1 MQLPFPAILRL
12 QQAQGISRWFAVL
25 VLCISLLTT
34 GQDYLS
40 AMTKQ
45 GSYYFSESLLF
56 SSFWWIFPPLLWI
69 QFRQAGRLHAGAP
82 YTRLWWMIGP
92 MAIHLL
98 LYPTLVESL
107 GQLTLGHGFRWTNTL
122 TYGITQ
128 YGVVLLL
135 GYSVPLLALGHTR
148 ITRIDPLPEAAADT
162 PPSAPVNIDTQG
174 QSRYQESIMAKEG
187 TRTIIVPV
195 RDILLFTAAS
205 PYVKLRGAK
214 RQFLVTG
221 TLRSLAAQLD
231 PARFHRI
238 HKSAIVQLD
247 AVTEMRSRQNGDYD
261 LILSDGS
268 TTRLSRSFVQGFR
281 KAIALEGG
289 HISADT

>member
-1 MQLPFPAILRL
+1 MPEDDAN
-12 QQAQGISRWFAVL
+12 SL
-25 VLCISLLTT
+25 V
-34 GQDYLS
+34 
-40 AMTKQ
+40 
-45 GSYYFSESLLF
+45 
-56 SSFWWIFPPLLWI
+56 
-69 QFRQAGRLHAGAP
+69 
-82 YTRLWWMIGP
+82 
-92 MAIHLL
+92 
-98 LYPTLVESL
+98 
-107 GQLTLGHGFRWTNTL
+107 
-122 TYGITQ
+122 
-128 YGVVLLL
+128 
-135 GYSVPLLALGHTR
+135 
-148 ITRIDPLPEAAADT
+148 
-162 PPSAPVNIDTQG
+162 SAPGIIDTQG

-205 PYVKLRGAK
+205 PYVKLHGAK

-268 TTRLSRSFVQGFR
+268 TTRLSRSFLQGFR
-281 KAIALEGG
+281 KAITLKGG

>member
-1 MQLPFPAILRL
+1 MY
-12 QQAQGISRWFAVL
+12 RWIAGLMVIVSL
-25 VLCISLLTT
+25 VTT

-40 AMTKQ
+40 ALAKQ

-56 SSFWWIFPPLLWI
+56 SSFWWIFPPLLWL
-69 QFRQAGRLHAGAP
+69 QFRQAGRLPAGAS

-92 MAIHLL
+92 MTAHLL

-135 GYSVPLLALGHTR
+135 GYSVPLLVIGLTWKTR
-148 ITRIDPLPEAAADT
+148 NDHMPEAAADN
-162 PPSAPVNIDTQG
+162 PPLAPGIIDMPGPTG
-174 QSRYQESIMAKEG
+174 YQDSIMAKEG

-205 PYVKLRGAK
+205 PYVKLHCAK
-214 RQFLVTG
+214 RQFLVTE
-221 TLRSLAAQLD
+221 TLRSLSSQLD
-231 PARFHRI
+231 PTRFCRI
-238 HKSAIVQLD
+238 HKSTIVQLD
-247 AVTEMRSRQNGDYD
+247 AVAEMRSRLNGDYD

-268 TTRLSRSFVQGFR
+268 ITRLSRSFVQGFR
-281 KAIALEGG
+281 KAVALDGR
-289 HISADT
+289 HMSADAR